1 MGASAISLIWD
12 FKELGLLWRSVR
24 TFERGFPAPQCD
36 YSMTFRR
43 RDRLV
48 RASLALVV
56 VGCTGSLACNAERQR
71 DRDAPAVEE
80 RRPARPMPAPAEPLG
95 SSTRDPQPTARSDA
109 ADAPA
114 ALGSG
119 GGMHRPS
126 ALGKI
131 RFVAI
136 GDYGWSGPAEERT
149 AELVNAFQPDFVI
162 TTGDNNYPY
171 GEAATIDENIGR
183 YFHAFIAPY
192 RGRFGEGAEENRFFP
207 SLGNHDWASLGAQ
220 PYLDYFSLPN
230 NERYY
235 QIVRGNVQLFALDSD
250 VQEPDGTTV
259 DSKQAHWLEAL
270 LGAAT
275 VPWRVV
281 FFHHPPY
288 SSSNVHGS
296 SPGMRWPFAEWGA
309 SIVYS
314 GHDHTYERL
323 DVDGFPYIVNGVG
336 GKELY
341 GIGEPLP
348 QSLVT
353 HSDVHGLVLVTATAT
368 EFVSRF
374 LDERGQELDVF
385 RLSKE

>member
-1 MGASAISLIWD
+1 MARSGQAKRTLGA
-12 FKELGLLWRSVR
+12 
-24 TFERGFPAPQCD
+24 
-36 YSMTFRR
+36 
-43 RDRLV
+43 
-48 RASLALVV
+48 LALSCAALPLV
-56 VGCTGSLACNAERQR
+56 ACSERFSPRGR
-71 DRDAPAVEE
+71 DQEPTAVSHVPAV
-80 RRPARPMPAPAEPLG
+80 PARAEPADG
-95 SSTRDPQPTARSDA
+95 SCATSECDA
-109 ADAPA
+109 APPA
-114 ALGSG
+114 Q
-119 GGMHRPS
+119 
-126 ALGKI
+126 
-131 RFVAI
+131 RFVII
-136 GDYGWSGPAEERT
+136 GDYGYSGPDEARV
-149 AELVNAFQPDFVI
+149 AALVARLKPDFVI